1 MSFLSQTFTRV
12 QTVFDKIEQS
22 LCAIIIGYYRKGG
35 AMIEMVYSS
44 KESEEQGN
52 VTIPKNIR
60 QIGENNS
67 NQKIYVEDNV
77 ITNLKKRTGKQEDV
91 NYGVLLG
98 EIKRKNGNTYVFV
111 KGMVEVRE
119 VIENSLIFND
129 DIWAAIYK
137 DIKKYFSKMNIVGW
151 FVSVP
156 YRVRDDLKGI
166 RKLHLDNFAGNDKV
180 CFLTDRTENDENFY
194 MCKQGNLEKQSGYYI
209 YYERNEK
216 MKKYIKSLN
225 NEKNE
230 SNENNVAKE
239 NSKGVT
245 SKQKATNDNLVN
257 NDLKKILAG
266 NSSHNSSQNA
276 NHNSIQNSTRKN
288 ENLIDQNKNKL
299 GTKGGKLAAT
309 FKNQR
314 NNMQAGG
321 TNQHKTIKGS
331 EHVEIKERDINRPKS
346 FREILKEES
355 GNRKQGRVAYGISGL
370 LIIALLLSTVVMLNN
385 YGELK
390 NIKQTLSGYSMNEE
404 ARAVNQQLNSNSE
417 ETKEI
422 LEDSKDKSKSATNSN
437 LDKNNKVSEKDG
449 VQSDGVS
456 KDMQDENDNQEN
468 INQKSKNQGDS
479 SQTGT
484 PKNEIQNNSS
494 QNSSSK
500 NNSEQNFNELEN
512 ENANSSVKKEAN
524 AANDSSK
531 KTKKVNNVAGMS
543 YTVKKGQ
550 TLYDI
555 SMKVYGT
562 SKMVDEIKEYND
574 IDDDYTIIEGQK
586 ILLP

>member
-1 MSFLSQTFTRV
+1 
-12 QTVFDKIEQS
+12 
-22 LCAIIIGYYRKGG
+22 
-35 AMIEMVYSS
+35 MIEMVYSS

-257 NDLKKILAG
+257 NDLKKNLAG

-276 NHNSIQNSTRKN
+276 NQNSIQNSTRKN

-355 GNRKQGRVAYGISGL
+355 GTRKQGRVAYGISGL

-484 PKNEIQNNSS
+484 QKNEIQNNSS

>member
-1 MSFLSQTFTRV
+1 
-12 QTVFDKIEQS
+12 
-22 LCAIIIGYYRKGG
+22 
-35 AMIEMVYSS
+35 MIEMVYSS

-98 EIKRKNGNTYVFV
+98 EIKRKNGNKYVFV

-230 SNENNVAKE
+230 SNENNAAKE
-239 NSKGVT
+239 NSKGVI

-257 NDLKKILAG
+257 NDLKKNLAG

-276 NHNSIQNSTRKN
+276 NQNSIQNSTRKN
-288 ENLIDQNKNKL
+288 ENLIDQNKSKL

-314 NNMQAGG
+314 NNMQAGS

-422 LEDSKDKSKSATNSN
+422 LEDSKDKSKSATDSN

-456 KDMQDENDNQEN
+456 KDIQDENDNQEN

-479 SQTGT
+479 SQTGIQ
-484 PKNEIQNNSS
+484 KNEIQNNSS

-512 ENANSSVKKEAN
+512 ENENSSVKKEAN

-562 SKMVDEIKEYND
+562 SKMVDQIKEYND

>member
-1 MSFLSQTFTRV
+1 
-12 QTVFDKIEQS
+12 
-22 LCAIIIGYYRKGG
+22 
-35 AMIEMVYSS
+35 MIEMVYSS

-257 NDLKKILAG
+257 NDLKKNLAG

-276 NHNSIQNSTRKN
+276 NQNSIQNSTRKN
-288 ENLIDQNKNKL
+288 ENLIDQNKSKL

-422 LEDSKDKSKSATNSN
+422 LKDSEDKSKSATDSN
-437 LDKNNKVSEKDG
+437 LDENNKGSEKDG

-479 SQTGT
+479 SQTRT

>member
-1 MSFLSQTFTRV
+1 
-12 QTVFDKIEQS
+12 
-22 LCAIIIGYYRKGG
+22 
-35 AMIEMVYSS
+35 MIEMVYSS

-257 NDLKKILAG
+257 NDLKKNLAG

-276 NHNSIQNSTRKN
+276 NQNLIQNSTRKN
-288 ENLIDQNKNKL
+288 ENLIDQNKSKL

-404 ARAVNQQLNSNSE
+404 ARAVNQQLNGNSE

-422 LEDSKDKSKSATNSN
+422 LKDSKDKSKSATDSN

-484 PKNEIQNNSS
+484 QKNEIQNNSS

>member
-1 MSFLSQTFTRV
+1 
-12 QTVFDKIEQS
+12 
-22 LCAIIIGYYRKGG
+22 
-35 AMIEMVYSS
+35 MIEMVYSS

-257 NDLKKILAG
+257 NDLKKNLAG

-276 NHNSIQNSTRKN
+276 NQNSIQNSTRKN

-484 PKNEIQNNSS
+484 QKNEIQ
-494 QNSSSK
+494 

>member
-1 MSFLSQTFTRV
+1 
-12 QTVFDKIEQS
+12 
-22 LCAIIIGYYRKGG
+22 
-35 AMIEMVYSS
+35 MIEMVYSS

-276 NHNSIQNSTRKN
+276 NQNSIQNSTRKN

-484 PKNEIQNNSS
+484 QKNEIQNNSS

>member
-1 MSFLSQTFTRV
+1 
-12 QTVFDKIEQS
+12 
-22 LCAIIIGYYRKGG
+22 
-35 AMIEMVYSS
+35 MIEMVYSS

-209 YYERNEK
+209 YYERKEK

-257 NDLKKILAG
+257 NDLKKNLAG

-276 NHNSIQNSTRKN
+276 NQNSIQNSTRKN

-484 PKNEIQNNSS
+484 QKNEIQNNSS

>member
-1 MSFLSQTFTRV
+1 
-12 QTVFDKIEQS
+12 
-22 LCAIIIGYYRKGG
+22 
-35 AMIEMVYSS
+35 MIEMVESS

-257 NDLKKILAG
+257 NDLKKNLAG

-276 NHNSIQNSTRKN
+276 NQNSIQNSTRKN

-484 PKNEIQNNSS
+484 QKNEIQNNSS

>member
-1 MSFLSQTFTRV
+1 
-12 QTVFDKIEQS
+12 
-22 LCAIIIGYYRKGG
+22 
-35 AMIEMVYSS
+35 MIEMVYSS

-276 NHNSIQNSTRKN
+276 NQNSIQNSTRKN

-355 GNRKQGRVAYGISGL
+355 GNRKQGRVAYGIIGL

>member
-1 MSFLSQTFTRV
+1 MLLSLGI
-12 QTVFDKIEQS
+12 IEKE
-22 LCAIIIGYYRKGG
+22 GP
-35 AMIEMVYSS
+35 MIEMVYSS

-230 SNENNVAKE
+230 SNENNLVKE

-257 NDLKKILAG
+257 NDLKKNLAG
-266 NSSHNSSQNA
+266 NLSHNSSQNA
-276 NHNSIQNSTRKN
+276 NQNSIQNSTRKN
-288 ENLIDQNKNKL
+288 ENLIDQNKSKL

-309 FKNQR
+309 LKNQR

-422 LEDSKDKSKSATNSN
+422 LEDSKDKSKSATDSN

-512 ENANSSVKKEAN
+512 ENTNSSVKMEAN

>member
-1 MSFLSQTFTRV
+1 
-12 QTVFDKIEQS
+12 
-22 LCAIIIGYYRKGG
+22 
-35 AMIEMVYSS
+35 MIEMVYSS

-98 EIKRKNGNTYVFV
+98 KIKRKNGNTYVFV

-276 NHNSIQNSTRKN
+276 NQNSIQNSTRKN
-288 ENLIDQNKNKL
+288 ENLIDQNKSKL

-484 PKNEIQNNSS
+484 QKNEIQNNSS

-500 NNSEQNFNELEN
+500 NNSEQDFNELEN

>member
-1 MSFLSQTFTRV
+1 
-12 QTVFDKIEQS
+12 
-22 LCAIIIGYYRKGG
+22 
-35 AMIEMVYSS
+35 MIEMVYSS

-67 NQKIYVEDNV
+67 NQKIYGEDNV

-266 NSSHNSSQNA
+266 NSSHNS
-276 NHNSIQNSTRKN
+276 IQNSTRKN
-288 ENLIDQNKNKL
+288 ENLIDQNKSKL

-484 PKNEIQNNSS
+484 QKNEIQNNSS

>member
-1 MSFLSQTFTRV
+1 
-12 QTVFDKIEQS
+12 
-22 LCAIIIGYYRKGG
+22 
-35 AMIEMVYSS
+35 MIEMVYSS

-216 MKKYIKSLN
+216 MKKYIKSLT

-257 NDLKKILAG
+257 NDLKKNLAG

-276 NHNSIQNSTRKN
+276 NQNSIQNSTRKN

-314 NNMQAGG
+314 NNMRAGG

-355 GNRKQGRVAYGISGL
+355 GNRKQGRVAYGISSL

-484 PKNEIQNNSS
+484 QKNEIQNNSS

>member
-1 MSFLSQTFTRV
+1 MLLSLGI
-12 QTVFDKIEQS
+12 IEKE
-22 LCAIIIGYYRKGG
+22 GP
-35 AMIEMVYSS
+35 MIEMVYSS

-257 NDLKKILAG
+257 NDLKKNLAG

-276 NHNSIQNSTRKN
+276 NQNSIQNSTRKN
-288 ENLIDQNKNKL
+288 ENLIDQNKSKL

-355 GNRKQGRVAYGISGL
+355 GNRKQGRVTYGISGL

-422 LEDSKDKSKSATNSN
+422 LKDSEDKSKSATDSN
-437 LDKNNKVSEKDG
+437 LDKNN
-449 VQSDGVS
+449 
-456 KDMQDENDNQEN
+456 NQEN

-479 SQTGT
+479 YQTGT
-484 PKNEIQNNSS
+484 QKNEIQNNSS

>member
-1 MSFLSQTFTRV
+1 
-12 QTVFDKIEQS
+12 
-22 LCAIIIGYYRKGG
+22 
-35 AMIEMVYSS
+35 MIEMVYSS

-257 NDLKKILAG
+257 NDLKKKLAG

-276 NHNSIQNSTRKN
+276 NQNANQNSIQNSTRKN
-288 ENLIDQNKNKL
+288 ENLIDQNKSKL

-422 LEDSKDKSKSATNSN
+422 LEDSKDKSKSATDSN

-512 ENANSSVKKEAN
+512 ENTNSSVKMEAN

>member
-1 MSFLSQTFTRV
+1 
-12 QTVFDKIEQS
+12 
-22 LCAIIIGYYRKGG
+22 
-35 AMIEMVYSS
+35 MIEMVYSS

-257 NDLKKILAG
+257 NDLKKNLAG

-276 NHNSIQNSTRKN
+276 NQNSIQNSTRKN

-314 NNMQAGG
+314 NNMRAGG

-355 GNRKQGRVAYGISGL
+355 GNRKQGRVAYGISSL

-484 PKNEIQNNSS
+484 QKNEIQNNSS

-531 KTKKVNNVAGMS
+531 KTKKVNNVAGMY

>member
-1 MSFLSQTFTRV
+1 
-12 QTVFDKIEQS
+12 
-22 LCAIIIGYYRKGG
+22 
-35 AMIEMVYSS
+35 MIEMVYSS

-257 NDLKKILAG
+257 NDLKKNLVG

-276 NHNSIQNSTRKN
+276 NQNLIQNSTRKN
-288 ENLIDQNKNKL
+288 ENLIDQNKSKL

-321 TNQHKTIKGS
+321 TNQHKTIKSS

-404 ARAVNQQLNSNSE
+404 ARAVNQQLNGNSE

-422 LEDSKDKSKSATNSN
+422 LDDSKDKSKSATDSN

-456 KDMQDENDNQEN
+456 KDMQDENDSQEN

>member
-1 MSFLSQTFTRV
+1 M
-12 QTVFDKIEQS
+12 
-22 LCAIIIGYYRKGG
+22 
-35 AMIEMVYSS
+35 
-44 KESEEQGN
+44 GN

-239 NSKGVT
+239 NSKGVI

-257 NDLKKILAG
+257 NDLKKNLAG

-276 NHNSIQNSTRKN
+276 NQNSIQNSTRKN
-288 ENLIDQNKNKL
+288 ENLIEQNKSKL

-314 NNMQAGG
+314 NNMQAGS

-422 LEDSKDKSKSATNSN
+422 LEDSKDKSKSATDSN

-456 KDMQDENDNQEN
+456 KDIQDENDNQEN

-479 SQTGT
+479 SQTGIQ
-484 PKNEIQNNSS
+484 KNEIQKNSS

-512 ENANSSVKKEAN
+512 ENENSSVKKEAN

>member
-1 MSFLSQTFTRV
+1 
-12 QTVFDKIEQS
+12 
-22 LCAIIIGYYRKGG
+22 
-35 AMIEMVYSS
+35 MIEMVYSS

-257 NDLKKILAG
+257 NDLKKNLAG

-276 NHNSIQNSTRKN
+276 NQNSIQNSTRKN
-288 ENLIDQNKNKL
+288 ENLIDQNKSKL

-314 NNMQAGG
+314 NNMQEGG

-422 LEDSKDKSKSATNSN
+422 LKDSEDKSKSATDSN
-437 LDKNNKVSEKDG
+437 LDENNKGSEKDG

-484 PKNEIQNNSS
+484 QKNEIQNNSS

>member
-1 MSFLSQTFTRV
+1 
-12 QTVFDKIEQS
+12 
-22 LCAIIIGYYRKGG
+22 
-35 AMIEMVYSS
+35 MIEMVYSS

-230 SNENNVAKE
+230 SNENNVEKE

>member
-1 MSFLSQTFTRV
+1 MLLSLGI
-12 QTVFDKIEQS
+12 IEKE
-22 LCAIIIGYYRKGG
+22 GP
-35 AMIEMVYSS
+35 MIEMVYSS

-194 MCKQGNLEKQSGYYI
+194 MCKQGNLEKQSGYCI

-257 NDLKKILAG
+257 NDLKKNLAG

-276 NHNSIQNSTRKN
+276 NQNSIQNSTRKN

-484 PKNEIQNNSS
+484 QKNEIQNNSS

>member
-1 MSFLSQTFTRV
+1 
-12 QTVFDKIEQS
+12 
-22 LCAIIIGYYRKGG
+22 
-35 AMIEMVYSS
+35 MIEMVYSS

-257 NDLKKILAG
+257 NDLKKNLAG

-276 NHNSIQNSTRKN
+276 NQNSIQNSTRKN

-314 NNMQAGG
+314 NNMRAGG

-355 GNRKQGRVAYGISGL
+355 GNRKQGRVAYGISSL

-449 VQSDGVS
+449 VQCDGVS

-484 PKNEIQNNSS
+484 QKNEIQNNSS

>member
-1 MSFLSQTFTRV
+1 
-12 QTVFDKIEQS
+12 
-22 LCAIIIGYYRKGG
+22 
-35 AMIEMVYSS
+35 MIEMVYSS

-257 NDLKKILAG
+257 NDLKKNLAG

-276 NHNSIQNSTRKN
+276 NQNANQNSIQNSTRKN
-288 ENLIDQNKNKL
+288 ENLIDQNKSKL

-422 LEDSKDKSKSATNSN
+422 LEDSKDKSKSATDSN

-512 ENANSSVKKEAN
+512 ENTNSSVKMEAN

>member
-1 MSFLSQTFTRV
+1 
-12 QTVFDKIEQS
+12 
-22 LCAIIIGYYRKGG
+22 
-35 AMIEMVYSS
+35 MIEMVYSS

-257 NDLKKILAG
+257 NDLKKNLAG

-276 NHNSIQNSTRKN
+276 NQNSIQNSTRKN

-484 PKNEIQNNSS
+484 QKNEIQNNSS

-531 KTKKVNNVAGMS
+531 KTKKVNNVASMS

>member
-1 MSFLSQTFTRV
+1 
-12 QTVFDKIEQS
+12 
-22 LCAIIIGYYRKGG
+22 
-35 AMIEMVYSS
+35 MIEMVYSS

-257 NDLKKILAG
+257 NDLKKNLAG
-266 NSSHNSSQNA
+266 NSSHNSS
-276 NHNSIQNSTRKN
+276 RKN

-484 PKNEIQNNSS
+484 QKNEIQNNSS

>member
-1 MSFLSQTFTRV
+1 
-12 QTVFDKIEQS
+12 
-22 LCAIIIGYYRKGG
+22 
-35 AMIEMVYSS
+35 MIEMVYSS

-257 NDLKKILAG
+257 NDLKKNLAG

-276 NHNSIQNSTRKN
+276 NQNSIQNSTRKN

-390 NIKQTLSGYSMNEE
+390 NIKQTLFGYSMNEE

-484 PKNEIQNNSS
+484 QKNEIQNNSS

>member
-1 MSFLSQTFTRV
+1 
-12 QTVFDKIEQS
+12 
-22 LCAIIIGYYRKGG
+22 
-35 AMIEMVYSS
+35 MIEMVYSS

-230 SNENNVAKE
+230 SNENNLVKE

-257 NDLKKILAG
+257 NDLKKNLAG
-266 NSSHNSSQNA
+266 NLSHNSSQNA
-276 NHNSIQNSTRKN
+276 NQNSIQNSTRKN
-288 ENLIDQNKNKL
+288 ENLIDQNKSKL

-309 FKNQR
+309 LKNQR

-422 LEDSKDKSKSATNSN
+422 LEDSKDKSKSATDSN

-512 ENANSSVKKEAN
+512 ENTNSSVKMEAN

-543 YTVKKGQ
+543 YMVKKGQ

>member
-1 MSFLSQTFTRV
+1 
-12 QTVFDKIEQS
+12 
-22 LCAIIIGYYRKGG
+22 
-35 AMIEMVYSS
+35 MIEMVYSS

-67 NQKIYVEDNV
+67 NQKIYVEDSV

-137 DIKKYFSKMNIVGW
+137 DIKKYFSKLNIVGW

-245 SKQKATNDNLVN
+245 SKQKATNDNVVN
-257 NDLKKILAG
+257 NDLKKNLAG

-276 NHNSIQNSTRKN
+276 NQNSIQNSTRKN
-288 ENLIDQNKNKL
+288 ENLIDQNKSKL

-331 EHVEIKERDINRPKS
+331 EYVEIKERDINRPKS

-422 LEDSKDKSKSATNSN
+422 LEDSEDNKSKSATDNN
-437 LDKNNKVSEKDG
+437 LDENNKVSKKDG

-484 PKNEIQNNSS
+484 QKNEIQNNSS

>member
-1 MSFLSQTFTRV
+1 
-12 QTVFDKIEQS
+12 
-22 LCAIIIGYYRKGG
+22 
-35 AMIEMVYSS
+35 MIEMVYSS

-245 SKQKATNDNLVN
+245 SKKKATNDNLVN
-257 NDLKKILAG
+257 NDLKKNLAG

-276 NHNSIQNSTRKN
+276 NQNSIQNSTRKN

-484 PKNEIQNNSS
+484 QKNEIQNNSS

>member
-1 MSFLSQTFTRV
+1 
-12 QTVFDKIEQS
+12 
-22 LCAIIIGYYRKGG
+22 
-35 AMIEMVYSS
+35 MIEMVYSS

-257 NDLKKILAG
+257 NDLKKNLAG

-276 NHNSIQNSTRKN
+276 NQNSIQNSTRKN

-314 NNMQAGG
+314 NNMRAGG

-355 GNRKQGRVAYGISGL
+355 GNRKQGRVAYGISSL

-484 PKNEIQNNSS
+484 QKNEIQNNSS

-531 KTKKVNNVAGMS
+531 KTKKANNVAGMS

>member
-1 MSFLSQTFTRV
+1 MLLSLGI
-12 QTVFDKIEQS
+12 IEKE
-22 LCAIIIGYYRKGG
+22 GP
-35 AMIEMVYSS
+35 MIEMVYSS

-67 NQKIYVEDNV
+67 NQKIYVEDSV

-137 DIKKYFSKMNIVGW
+137 DIKKYFSKLNIVGW

-245 SKQKATNDNLVN
+245 SKQKATNDNVVN
-257 NDLKKILAG
+257 NDLKKNLAG

-276 NHNSIQNSTRKN
+276 NQNSIQNSTRKN
-288 ENLIDQNKNKL
+288 ENLIDQNKSKL

-331 EHVEIKERDINRPKS
+331 EHIEIKERDINRPKS

-422 LEDSKDKSKSATNSN
+422 LEDSEDNKSKSATDNN
-437 LDKNNKVSEKDG
+437 LDENNKVSKKDG

-484 PKNEIQNNSS
+484 QKNEIQNNSS